1 MLLLFI
7 QMEEVV
13 FGGVGSGLYGM
24 LAFVM
29 LAVFIAGLMVG
40 RTPEFW
46 GKKIEPYEMKWIVV
60 VCLTTPIVTLTGS
73 GIAALVP
80 GMEEYLTNRGAHGFT
95 ELLYAYS
102 SCGGNNGSS
111 FAGFDSNSV
120 FLNISL
126 GIVMLLA
133 RFLPMIGTLA
143 IANSMSKKKV
153 SAKTVGTLST
163 TNATFVF
170 FLILIVLLAG
180 ALSFFSAL
188 SLGPFA
194 EFFSV

>member
-24 LAFVM
+24 LAF
-29 LAVFIAGLMVG
+29 
-40 RTPEFW
+40 
-46 GKKIEPYEMKWIVV
+46 
-60 VCLTTPIVTLTGS
+60 
-73 GIAALVP
+73 
-80 GMEEYLTNRGAHGFT
+80 
-95 ELLYAYS
+95 
-102 SCGGNNGSS
+102 
-111 FAGFDSNSV
+111 
-120 FLNISL
+120 
-126 GIVMLLA
+126 VMLLA

-194 EFFSV
+194 EFFRV